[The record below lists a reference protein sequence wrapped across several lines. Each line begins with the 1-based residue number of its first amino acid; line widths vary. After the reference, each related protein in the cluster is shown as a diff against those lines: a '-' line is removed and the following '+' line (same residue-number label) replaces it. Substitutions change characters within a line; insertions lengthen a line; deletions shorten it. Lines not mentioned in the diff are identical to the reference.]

1 MQSAPKYIT
10 RLAPTPSGY
19 LHTGNILN
27 FLLVQ
32 DWSKQLGAD
41 ILLRIDDLDSDRVQ
55 AQYVDYIFEVL
66 EKLGIKWDMGP
77 RNAMDLAA
85 WSQHG
90 RSHVHEALLQ
100 QLIATGRVYACDCS
114 RAQLQSRGES
124 MYQGHCRHRN
134 IPLDADNVGWRLRV
148 DNIDVVFAEK
158 ANKCIVKNL
167 FQHMG
172 DPVIRRRDGIAA
184 YHVGSLADDFEFAVT
199 HVVRGK
205 DLLDATA
212 LQVYMAQLLG
222 LSAFQEI
229 TFWHHPLLVNRE
241 GEKLSKSAGIQVE
254 KPTLENVE
262 QIFEKYKRWRATF
275 GT

>member
-1 MQSAPKYIT
+1 MQSTPKYIT

-32 DWSKQLGAD
+32 DWSKQLVAEV
-41 ILLRIDDLDSDRVQ
+41 LLRIDDLDSDRVQ
-55 AQYVDYIFEVL
+55 AKYVDYIFEVL
-66 EKLGIKWDMGP
+66 EKLGIAWDLGP

-90 RSHVHEALLQ
+90 RSHVYEALLQ
-100 QLIATGRVYACDCS
+100 QLIDTGRVYACDCS
-114 RAQLQSRGES
+114 RAQLHTRGES

-134 IPLDADNVGWRLRV
+134 IPLDTDNVAWRLHV
-148 DNIDVVFAEK
+148 DNADVVFFEK
-158 ANKCIVKNL
+158 ANKRVSTNI
-167 FQHMG
+167 FQRTG

-184 YHVGSLADDFEFAVT
+184 YHVASLADDLEFAVT

-222 LSAFQEI
+222 LSAFQDI
-229 TFWHHPLLVNRE
+229 TFWHHPLLVNRD
-241 GEKLSKSAGIQVE
+241 GEKLSKSAGEHLE
-254 KPTLENVE
+254 KPSLENIE
-262 QIFEKYKRWRATF
+262 QIFENYKKWRAAF
-275 GT
+275 DA

>member
-1 MQSAPKYIT
+1 MQSTPKYIT

-27 FLLVQ
+27 FLLVH
-32 DWSKQLGAD
+32 DWSKQLGAEV
-41 ILLRIDDLDSDRVQ
+41 LLRIDDLDSDRVQ
-55 AQYVDYIFEVL
+55 AKYVDYIFEVL
-66 EKLGIKWDMGP
+66 EKLRIAWDLGP

-90 RSHVHEALLQ
+90 RSHVYEALLQ

-134 IPLDADNVGWRLRV
+134 IPLDAANVAWRLHV
-148 DNIDVVFAEK
+148 DNADVVFFEK
-158 ANKCIVKNL
+158 ANKRVIKNL
-167 FQHMG
+167 FQQMG

-184 YHVGSLADDFEFAVT
+184 YHVASLADDLEFAVT

-229 TFWHHPLLVNRE
+229 TFWHHPLLVNRD
-241 GEKLSKSAGIQVE
+241 GEKLSKSAGEHLE
-254 KPTLENVE
+254 KPSLENIE
-262 QIFEKYKRWRATF
+262 QIFENYKKWRAAF
-275 GT
+275 DA

>member
-27 FLLVQ
+27 FLLVH
-32 DWSKQLGAD
+32 DWSKQLGAEV
-41 ILLRIDDLDSDRVQ
+41 LLRIDDLDSDRVQ
-55 AQYVDYIFEVL
+55 AKYVDYIFEVL

-90 RSHVHEALLQ
+90 RSHVYEALLQ

-134 IPLDADNVGWRLRV
+134 IPLDAANVAWRLHV
-148 DNIDVVFAEK
+148 DNADVVFFEK
-158 ANKCIVKNL
+158 ANKRVIKNL
-167 FQHMG
+167 FQQMG

-184 YHVGSLADDFEFAVT
+184 YHVASLADDLEFAVT

-229 TFWHHPLLVNRE
+229 TFWHHPLLVNRD
-241 GEKLSKSAGIQVE
+241 GEKLSKSAGEHLE
-254 KPTLENVE
+254 KPSLENIE
-262 QIFEKYKRWRATF
+262 QIFENYKKWRAAF
-275 GT
+275 DA

>member
-1 MQSAPKYIT
+1 MLSTPKYIT

-32 DWSKQLGAD
+32 DWSKHLGAE

-55 AQYVDYIFEVL
+55 AQYVDFIFEVL
-66 EKLGIKWDMGP
+66 EKLGIAWDLGP

-90 RSHVHEALLQ
+90 RNHVYESLLQ

-114 RAQLQSRGES
+114 RAQLQSRG
-124 MYQGHCRHRN
+124 QGHCRLRN
-134 IPLDADNVGWRLRV
+134 LPLDADNVAWRLRV
-148 DNIDVVFAEK
+148 DNADVVFFEK
-158 ANKCIVKNL
+158 ANKRIVKNL
-167 FQHMG
+167 FQQIG

-184 YHVGSLADDFEFAVT
+184 YHVASLADDLEFAVT

-205 DLLDATA
+205 DLIDATA
-212 LQVYMAQLLG
+212 FQVYMAQLLG

-229 TFWHHPLLVNRE
+229 TFWHHPLLVNQE

-254 KPTLENVE
+254 KPSLENVE
-262 QIFEKYKRWRATF
+262 QIFELYKRWRATF